1 MSYIL
6 DAGNENSKV
15 VHITSSDATHDLDNT
30 GAYLKYD
37 LEQPLLCPPNQDTLV
52 SLYSAVIPY
61 SFYNIRK
68 DVNDRVIFYNTRSA
82 TGTAPQQPGGPSF
95 RVFQI
100 PAGSYTI
107 NSLKNF
113 LTGMFN
119 NATGNYLTNGN
130 TTIEFNR
137 VTMKFVFKQTNREW
151 FFDSQDPSDLPRF
164 LAHVSLGLPNNYNEN
179 INSFIFNSVTNKYEF
194 ETPLVPDVNGGTH
207 SVNIRTNLASKG
219 CIDSRSK
226 SFSTILGTI
235 PIDVDFGGVI
245 FFRPADAIHKIVI
258 TSKDIKNIV
267 VRLTDD
273 RDRLLD
279 LNGLAF
285 NITILIDHIKH
296 RRDMRRRIGPVAR
309 PIQLQQPKRRGRPRK
324 EDKTERTKKDIP
336 TPLIN

>member
-15 VHITSSDATHDLDNT
+15 VHITSTDATQELDNT

-68 DVNDRVIFYNTRSA
+68 DVNDRVSFYNTNSA
-82 TGTAPQQPGGPSF
+82 PLQPGGPSWRF
-95 RVFQI
+95 FQI
-100 PAGSYTI
+100 TPGSYTI

-113 LTGMFN
+113 LTTMFN
-119 NATGNYLTNGN
+119 NQTGNYLTSGN
-130 TTIEFNR
+130 TTIEFDR

-151 FFDSQDPSDLPRF
+151 YFDSQDPTDLPRF
-164 LAHVSLGLPNNYNEN
+164 LAHTSLGLPNNYNEN
-179 INSFIFNSVTNKYEF
+179 INSFVLNSVSGKYEYT
-194 ETPLVPDVNGGTH
+194 TPFVPDVNGSTH

-219 CIDSRSK
+219 CIDSQSK

-235 PIDVDFGGVI
+235 PIDVNFGGVI
-245 FFRPADAIHKIVI
+245 FFRPADAIHKVVI

-267 VRLTDD
+267 IRLTDD

-285 NITILIDHIKH
+285 NVTILIDHIKH
-296 RRDMRRRIGPVAR
+296 GRDMRRRIGPVAR
-309 PIQLQQPKRRGRPRK
+309 PLQSQQPKRRGRPRK
-324 EDKTERTKKDIP
+324 EDKSERTKKDIP
-336 TPLIN
+336 IPLIN